1 MFPPLAQ
8 VVGQGTACDRVCILG
23 LGEGVCL
30 DGEQKVKKLH
40 SGDIIGAQ
48 CIFAPAVP
56 VVNDGFKGARNST
69 NNNRNNNTNS
79 IVGGEGGNDHRDTGE
94 SKKPLSLS
102 ALFEPVEPVGHSSS
116 TRSGRGDAGSGA
128 GAGAAGS
135 RANANEAGRNGEEGG
150 GEDGGEDGGLAMIEL
165 VSRGEAALD
174 SKPFASHPTA
184 TTTATATSSP
194 SSRRPSKPSSRTPK
208 RTRPHARPHK
218 AHKASWLFTFQTK
231 GFCEV
236 YHILAIDFER
246 IFHSHCT
253 KAEAAVT
260 TTVAAAAREQT
271 RSRRSGAELSR
282 LCNPTIMLAQS
293 SRTMHLNKAMASS
306 WRRGC
311 LVRLLLNVFLT
322 SS

>member
-56 VVNDGFKGARNST
+56 VVNDGFKGARKH
-69 NNNRNNNTNS
+69 NNNHNNSNN
-79 IVGGEGGNDHRDTGE
+79 IVGGEGGNDHRDTGDA
-94 SKKPLSLS
+94 KKPLSLS
-102 ALFEPVEPVGHSSS
+102 ALFDPIGHSSS
-116 TRSGRGDAGSGA
+116 SGRGGDGAGA

-135 RANANEAGRNGEEGG
+135 RANANGEGKDCE
-150 GEDGGEDGGLAMIEL
+150 EDGGLAMIEL
-165 VSRGEAALD
+165 VSQGEATLD

-184 TTTATATSSP
+184 TATATAAATSSH

-236 YHILAIDFER
+236 YHILASDFER

-260 TTVAAAAREQT
+260 TTVAAAVREQT
-271 RSRRSGAELSR
+271 RPRRSGAELSR
-282 LCNPTIMLAQS
+282 LSNPAIMLAQS

-311 LVRLLLNVFLT
+311 LVRLRNVFVMFWERLQT
-322 SS
+322 SLLRK

>member
-1 MFPPLAQ
+1 
-8 VVGQGTACDRVCILG
+8 
-23 LGEGVCL
+23 
-30 DGEQKVKKLH
+30 
-40 SGDIIGAQ
+40 
-48 CIFAPAVP
+48 
-56 VVNDGFKGARNST
+56 
-69 NNNRNNNTNS
+69 
-79 IVGGEGGNDHRDTGE
+79 
-94 SKKPLSLS
+94 
-102 ALFEPVEPVGHSSS
+102 
-116 TRSGRGDAGSGA
+116 
-128 GAGAAGS
+128 
-135 RANANEAGRNGEEGG
+135 
-150 GEDGGEDGGLAMIEL
+150 MIEL
-165 VSRGEAALD
+165 VSRGEAILD
-174 SKPFASHPTA
+174 SKPFASPPTA
-184 TTTATATSSP
+184 TATATTNAPATATATATATSSP